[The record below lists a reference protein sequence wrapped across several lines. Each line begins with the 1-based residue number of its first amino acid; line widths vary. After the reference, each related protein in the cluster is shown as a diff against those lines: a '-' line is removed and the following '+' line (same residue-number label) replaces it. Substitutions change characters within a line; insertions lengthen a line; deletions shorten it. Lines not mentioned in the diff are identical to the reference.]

1 MFRLSFPYREGPPD
15 SLELMVGHT
24 CALLEIDGA
33 FQERPRTSPLRTP
46 ENQNQDVG
54 GVKRVEGGAVTLRCD
69 LCLT

>member
-24 CALLEIDGA
+24 CALLEIDGLLGKTENFTLA
-33 FQERPRTSPLRTP
+33 KT

-69 LCLT
+69 VCLT

>member
-15 SLELMVGHT
+15 SLELMVGHE
-24 CALLEIDGA
+24 CALLKIDGVPGQA
-33 FQERPRTSPLRTP
+33 ENLALAKT

>member
-15 SLELMVGHT
+15 SLGLMVGHT
-24 CALLEIDGA
+24 CALLEIDGLPGKTENFTLA
-33 FQERPRTSPLRTP
+33 KT

-69 LCLT
+69 VCLT